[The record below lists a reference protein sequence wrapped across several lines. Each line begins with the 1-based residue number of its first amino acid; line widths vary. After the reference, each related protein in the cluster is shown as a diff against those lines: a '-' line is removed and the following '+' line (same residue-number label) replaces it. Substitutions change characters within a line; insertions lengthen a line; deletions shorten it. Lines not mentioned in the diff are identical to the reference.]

1 MEGGLYQGVK
11 NTAELKAWVIDTIP
25 GGGTYHIENVEGTS
39 KQWKATLLFNNIDS
53 FRGVEEFVV
62 KYTETNSETLKL
74 RTKRFGTERS
84 RFVLQAYYR
93 CQHDTRF
100 EKTRESLNVL
110 KQQPC
115 KRFKNTYYPFQ
126 LIIKVRKVPKDNFP
140 CEIIIEHFHKHPID
154 SLEVTSFK
162 GLSEQV

>member
-1 MEGGLYQGVK
+1 MEGCLYQGVK
-11 NTAELKAWVIDTIP
+11 NTSELKAWVIDTIP

-100 EKTRESLNVL
+100 EKTRESM
-110 KQQPC
+110 Q
-115 KRFKNTYYPFQ
+115 
-126 LIIKVRKVPKDNFP
+126 KVQ
-140 CEIIIEHFHKHPID
+140 KHIL
-154 SLEVTSFK
+154 SLSTNNQS
-162 GLSEQV
+162 

>member
-1 MEGGLYQGVK
+1 MEGCLYQGVK
-11 NTAELKAWVIDTIP
+11 NTSELKAWVIDTIP

-110 KQQPC
+110 KQQLC

-126 LIIKVRKVPKDNFP
+126 LIIKVRKVPQDNFP
-140 CEIIIEHFHKHPID
+140 CKL
-154 SLEVTSFK
+154 SLNIFTST
-162 GLSEQV
+162 LSIL

>member
-1 MEGGLYQGVK
+1 MEGCLYQGVK

-93 CQHDTRF
+93 CQHDTSF

-115 KRFKNTYYPFQ
+115 KVQKHI
-126 LIIKVRKVPKDNFP
+126 LIIY
-140 CEIIIEHFHKHPID
+140 
-154 SLEVTSFK
+154 
-162 GLSEQV
+162 